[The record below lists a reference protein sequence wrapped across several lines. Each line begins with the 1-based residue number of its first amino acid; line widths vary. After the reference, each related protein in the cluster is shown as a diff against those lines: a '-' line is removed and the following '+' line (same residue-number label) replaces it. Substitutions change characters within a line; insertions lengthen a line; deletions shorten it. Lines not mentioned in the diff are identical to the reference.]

1 VKPGIF
7 VDTDIILDLLARR
20 EPFFTAA
27 ARLFSLA
34 EQDNIHICV
43 SSLAYANL
51 FYILRKEHSSAIA
64 TTILKKL
71 SRLVTILPVDSETV
85 VLALD
90 AGFSDFEDALQYHTA
105 LKKGVACLVTRNIK
119 DFKRSS
125 IEVCTAEEFLARRF
139 QSSLMGEGNPSAVA
153 RTREDL

>member
-1 VKPGIF
+1 VKPSIF
-7 VDTDIILDLLARR
+7 VDTDIVIDLLARR
-20 EPFFTAA
+20 EPFFAAA

-34 EQDNIHICV
+34 EQGNVYLCV

-51 FYILRKEHSSAIA
+51 FYILRKEHSSAMAI
-64 TTILKKL
+64 TILKKL

-90 AGFSDFEDALQYHTA
+90 AGFNDFEDALQYHTA

-119 DFKRSS
+119 DFKRSI

-139 QSSLMGEGNPSAVA
+139 PSA
-153 RTREDL
+153 D

>member
-1 VKPGIF
+1 MRPGIF

-20 EPFFTAA
+20 KPFFTAA

-34 EQDNIHICV
+34 EQDKIHICV

-51 FYILRKEHSSAIA
+51 FSILRKEHSSAMAIA
-64 TTILKKL
+64 ILKKL

-85 VLALD
+85 ALSLD
-90 AGFSDFEDALQYHTA
+90 AGFNDFEDALQYHTA
-105 LKKGVACLVTRNIK
+105 LKKGVACLVTRNSR

-125 IEVCTAEEFLARRF
+125 IEVCSAEEFLARQF
-139 QSSLMGEGNPSAVA
+139 PAPG
-153 RTREDL
+153 